1 MNRKY
6 HDSQG
11 RAWYALHVRTGDER
25 DVAMD
30 VYQLGD
36 TDSLLPVE
44 RYISRSG
51 VEHERVLIPGYVFV
65 GCMMTPE
72 MWQQLRH
79 LRGVLRILGDP
90 YEAIPEEQMAT
101 VMALYWHGVNG
112 TQVVRAGGVTQVVG
126 GALVEVAHEVTCA
139 DERQGMITVS
149 LDLPGGM
156 REVTMHAEFIK
167 TCVHEEQAGAESG
180 GLRIP
185 HDESSEKRRQA
196 EP

>member
-6 HDSQG
+6 HDHQG
-11 RAWYALHVRTGDER
+11 RAWYALHVRTGEER

-30 VYQLGD
+30 VYALGD

-44 RYISRSG
+44 RYVSRGG
-51 VEHERVLIPGYVFV
+51 VERERVLMPGYVFV
-65 GCMMTPE
+65 GCLMTPD

-90 YEAIPEEQMAT
+90 YEAIPEEQMSA

-139 DERQGMITVS
+139 DERQGIITVS
-149 LDLPGGM
+149 LDLPGGT
-156 REVTMHAEFIK
+156 REITMHAEFIK
-167 TCVHEEQAGAESG
+167 PGVYEKHEE
-180 GLRIP
+180 
-185 HDESSEKRRQA
+185 
-196 EP
+196 